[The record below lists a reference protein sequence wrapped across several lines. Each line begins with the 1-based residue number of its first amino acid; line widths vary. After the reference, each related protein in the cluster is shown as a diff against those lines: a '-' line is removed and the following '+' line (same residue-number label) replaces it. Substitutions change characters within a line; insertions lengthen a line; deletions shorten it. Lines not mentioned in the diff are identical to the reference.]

1 MARRMSSFRDL
12 EVWREAHSLT
22 LKVYE
27 VAKTFPAEERYRLV
41 DQLCR
46 AAASIPANI
55 AEGKGR
61 RSQKDFLRFLTVA
74 RGSVEETKYHL
85 LLAHDLGYIESE
97 LYTELASGYDAVG
110 KMLNG
115 LITKIEREVQ
125 VS

>member
-1 MARRMSSFRDL
+1 MSSFRDL
-12 EVWREAHSLT
+12 EVWREAHNLT

-27 VAKTFPAEERYRLV
+27 VTKTFPAEERYRLV

-97 LYTELASGYDAVG
+97 LYTELASGYDTVG

-115 LITKIEREVQ
+115 LIARVEGEVQ

>member
-1 MARRMSSFRDL
+1 MSSFRDL
-12 EVWREAHSLT
+12 EVWKEAHSLT
-22 LKVYE
+22 LKVYGLT
-27 VAKTFPAEERYRLV
+27 KTFPPVERYRLA

-46 AAASIPANI
+46 SAASIPANI

-61 RSQKDFLRFLTVA
+61 HSQKDFLRFLAVA

-85 LLAHDLGYIESE
+85 LLARDLGYIASE
-97 LYTELASGYDAVG
+97 VYAKLESGYDAVG

-115 LITKIEREVQ
+115 LITKIEEEVQ